1 MHAFGQLTLI
11 IYINKDERGDLATL
25 IGLIIAWALII
36 GTIAVG
42 SGALVFIN
50 IPSVVIVFGGTIA
63 VVMMRF
69 SLGQFLSAFK
79 TAGKAFTSKEETIEE
94 LISLVVDLSTVAR
107 KEGLL
112 ALEGREI
119 DNPVLQAGITMLV
132 DGHESGVVRGS
143 LTTEMNETVARH
155 NIGQAI
161 FKSMG
166 EAAPAM
172 GMIGTLVGLVQM
184 LSNMSDPK
192 SIGPAMAVAL
202 LTTLYG
208 AMIANM
214 FALPVA
220 DKLALRS
227 MEEQMKKN
235 IIIMSVLGIQEGQNP
250 KVLEEL
256 LKNYLPSSKRDAD
269 LPAVGEEAME

>member
-1 MHAFGQLTLI
+1 M
-11 IYINKDERGDLATL
+11 DLATL
-25 IGLIIAWALII
+25 IGFITAWALII
-36 GTIAVG
+36 ATIALG

-50 IPSVVIVFGGTIA
+50 APSFMIVIGGAFA
-63 VVMMRF
+63 VVLMRF
-69 SLGQFLSAFK
+69 TLAQFLGSFK
-79 TAGKAFTSKEETIEE
+79 TAAKAFLYKTESAEDLIASVVE
-94 LISLVVDLSTVAR
+94 LATVAR

-119 DNPVLQAGITMLV
+119 VNPVLEKGITMLV
-132 DGHESGVVRGS
+132 DGHEPAIVKSS
-143 LTTEMNETVARH
+143 LTTEMNEAVARH
-155 NIGQAI
+155 SIGQDI
-161 FKSMG
+161 FKQIG
-166 EAAPAM
+166 DAGPAM

-208 AMIANM
+208 AMLANM
-214 FALPVA
+214 FALPVS

-227 MEEQMKKN
+227 AEEQTNKN

-256 LKNYLPSSKRDAD
+256 LKNYLPASKRDA
-269 LPAVGEEAME
+269 AGEVAE

>member
-1 MHAFGQLTLI
+1 M
-11 IYINKDERGDLATL
+11 DLATL
-25 IGLIIAWALII
+25 IGIIVAWALII
-36 GTIAVG
+36 ATIALG

-50 IPSVVIVFGGTIA
+50 GPSLMIVLGGTIA

-69 SLGQFLSAFK
+69 TLGQFLGAFK
-79 TAGKAFTSKEETIEE
+79 TAGKAFTNKSESAEE
-94 LISLVVDLSTVAR
+94 LIASVVDLATVAR

-119 DNPVLQAGITMLV
+119 NNPVLQTGITMLV
-132 DGHESGVVRGS
+132 DGHEPGVVLKS

-155 NIGQAI
+155 GVGQAI
-161 FKSMG
+161 FKAMG
-166 EAAPAM
+166 DAGPAM

-208 AMIANM
+208 AMLANM
-214 FALPVA
+214 FALPIS

-227 MEEQMKKN
+227 AEEQMKKN
-235 IIIMSVLGIQEGQNP
+235 IIMSVLGIQEGQNP

-256 LKNYLPSSKRDAD
+256 LKNYLPASKRDAE
-269 LPAVGEEAME
+269 LPDAGEAAE